1 MELTLG
7 LKNNYMH
14 IRVKSQ
20 TRPEYQY
27 GNYRKGMKLRVQE
40 DYGDYFIATVVQPE
54 DIRNKSGIK
63 IKNWMHD
70 TTIAVH
76 KDDCF
81 VLRNSKLAPN
91 GNILNV

>member
-1 MELTLG
+1 
-7 LKNNYMH
+7 MH
-14 IRVKSQ
+14 IRIKSE
-20 TRPEYQY
+20 TRDEYQY
-27 GNYRKGMKLRVQE
+27 KNYKKGMKLKVQQE
-40 DYGDYFIATVVQPE
+40 YDDSYIATVVQPE
-54 DIRNKSGIK
+54 DIRNKAGIK